1 VCLAR
6 AHAVLAAV
14 ACAAAL
20 TTPAPAAASSVV
32 AGRTLTFTSAG
43 GVEERCIVLDRM
55 PGAVYRDS
63 EVREEEGFCA
73 IDFYAGTHA
82 LCPKL
87 FSTSPGTL
95 IHDLRGSAY
104 AGAVDRFEGDV
115 CPRGHVVAREAA
127 DVPIS
132 WKMSVNTRESSA
144 TFSNSSLVYYHFA
157 RYFDAAIHVPP
168 AVLRSM
174 DRKAHQARVSAVGM
188 RESAGRPA
196 LRMNHAAWT
205 TLAEAESRPESYAAT
220 DELFTP
226 DRQAVYGVLLHPRG
240 RQYGEEFNGSR
251 RSGWGDGQSRDF
263 QETPAF
269 TALRSVAPLERAI
282 DEGLRAGHA
291 AGAVPAAA
299 RREQMA
305 FWMRDLIDIT
315 LLDFIFGQQDRI
327 GNIDYMAY
335 WYWIEGSEVRRM
347 PARGA
352 NAPDEIARRAPKLIK
367 RTELG
372 DNDAGV
378 RTSYLNYTKRTGMLE
393 KLRHYN
399 ASTYRRLMALERDFA
414 QQGPLW
420 TYTRATFG
428 LGDAE
433 FRQVAANVR
442 EAAAIL
448 RSSCS
453 AGRLRFD
460 LEPEALLVE
469 GAARE
474 RTVDCGEG

>member
-1 VCLAR
+1 M
-6 AHAVLAAV
+6 LAAV
-14 ACAAAL
+14 ACAAVL

-32 AGRTLTFTSAG
+32 GGRALTFTSPG
-43 GVEERCIVLDRM
+43 GFEERCIILDRM

-104 AGAVDRFEGDV
+104 AGAADRFERDV

-127 DVPIS
+127 DVPVS
-132 WKMSVNTRESSA
+132 WKMSVNTQESSA
-144 TFSNSSLVYYHFA
+144 TFSNSSLAYYHFA

-174 DRKAHQARVSAVGM
+174 DRKAHQARVSSVGM

-251 RSGWGDGQSRDF
+251 RSGW
-263 QETPAF
+263 
-269 TALRSVAPLERAI
+269 
-282 DEGLRAGHA
+282 
-291 AGAVPAAA
+291 
-299 RREQMA
+299 
-305 FWMRDLIDIT
+305 
-315 LLDFIFGQQDRI
+315 
-327 GNIDYMAY
+327 
-335 WYWIEGSEVRRM
+335 
-347 PARGA
+347 
-352 NAPDEIARRAPKLIK
+352 
-367 RTELG
+367 
-372 DNDAGV
+372 
-378 RTSYLNYTKRTGMLE
+378 
-393 KLRHYN
+393 
-399 ASTYRRLMALERDFA
+399 
-414 QQGPLW
+414 
-420 TYTRATFG
+420 
-428 LGDAE
+428 
-433 FRQVAANVR
+433 
-442 EAAAIL
+442 
-448 RSSCS
+448 
-453 AGRLRFD
+453 
-460 LEPEALLVE
+460 
-469 GAARE
+469 
-474 RTVDCGEG
+474 